1 MEVESAVKVNYVE
14 TQQVKVCTI
23 FSK

>member
-1 MEVESAVKVNYVE
+1 MEVESAVKVNYVG